1 MKGEMVDSSVTQAG
15 LELAEAGV
23 IWVVAAGNSGQTQT
37 RPEDPDFNS
46 YWCTTSQG
54 NAVASHPQLIL
65 NLD

>member
-46 YWCTTSQG
+46 YCL
-54 NAVASHPQLIL
+54 QLVKVTLLPYIR
-65 NLD
+65 NSY